1 MELWITVFKMHI
13 LAVSDYILEDGI
25 ICGATRVLYEYLMEF
40 HCRGAKVSLITLSG
54 NPQTCQE
61 IAPGYIIYRLS
72 KVPSPYQWFSFSKV
86 IREIT
91 EGNPVDLYLGHLP
104 YSSRL
109 LLSVVDFN
117 APFYYIFH
125 SPWHLEYETRFN
137 TEGVN
142 SVLGKV
148 WRFIGSKVRWLIE
161 DKVVKRANNVIVLSQ
176 YMKETL
182 KGAHSCFENNMLEN
196 IKVIPPGVNCE
207 LFQSGDRKLAR
218 EKLNL
223 PQKNFIIFSA
233 RSLIPRSGIS
243 LALQAIA
250 KVRES
255 LPDCLYLIA
264 GDGQYRVVLEA
275 LVKYLS
281 LEKHV
286 LFLGNISDRELP
298 LYYQAADLFL
308 LPTVA
313 LEGFGLVILE
323 AWASALPVVGTPIG
337 AISEVLSPITP
348 EFILKDCTPD
358 TMFVSLKKIADKPDE
373 LFTTGKKC
381 YEYVIRNY
389 SWSKTTDRF
398 LDLLQQKL

>member
-109 LLSVVDFN
+109 LLSVVDFD

-137 TEGVN
+137 PEVVN

-148 WRFIGSKVRWLIE
+148 WRFIGSKVRWFIE

-223 PQKNFIIFSA
+223 PQENFIIFSA
-233 RSLIPRSGIS
+233 RGLIPRSGIS

-255 LPDCLYLIA
+255 LPNCLYLVA
-264 GDGQYRVVLEA
+264 GDGPYRAVLEA

-323 AWASALPVVGTPIG
+323 AWASALPVVGTPVGAIPEILSPVTPELLLPDTSCDAMAELLIKLAGNLDLLKTIG
-337 AISEVLSPITP
+337 ARCR
-348 EFILKDCTPD
+348 KH
-358 TMFVSLKKIADKPDE
+358 VSN
-373 LFTTGKKC
+373 
-381 YEYVIRNY
+381 NY
-389 SWSKTTDRF
+389 SWNKSASKLLSN
-398 LDLLQQKL
+398 LDPT